1 MDKAKVEA
9 LHTEFVEEIRPLLK
23 ANGRNNM
30 AKVSQYFSRN
40 VRRGIDERM
49 LAERLLFNSRRSR
62 KDKALVIW
70 ASDLKVIHKE
80 QAIEQVVKL
89 IQFYK
94 KRSALTESERAYYE
108 ELRKVE
114 VTETLG
120 GDIA

>member
-1 MDKAKVEA
+1 MEHVKK
-9 LHTEFVEEIRPLLK
+9 LHHKFIKEIRPILK

-30 AKVSQYFSRN
+30 AKVSQYFNRN

-49 LAERLLFNSRRSR
+49 LAERLLFNARRSR

-94 KRSALTESERAYYE
+94 KRSALNERERAYYE

-114 VTETLG
+114 VTETFG